1 MNTFKSLTFKRMNK
15 TLIALALG
23 FASVGSFA
31 SEWSKTELFY
41 QHGKLLTPSFAGG
54 GKYATTVITMQH
66 ASGWKYGDNFFFI
79 DHLNDGNLDGFDDSD
94 FYGEIYLHLSAKK
107 IFDTKMP
114 LDVIKDVGMVM
125 GINAAADANVM
136 KYLPGIRISWDLPGF
151 AFLNSDITAY
161 IDNNDGLRTGTSN
174 APMEEDSFMVDISFG
189 YPFSIGEY
197 DFSIEGHME
206 YIDER
211 KNELGQ
217 TVHSWFLAQPQ
228 LRFDIGKALSNK
240 PNTVFAGIK
249 WQYWQNKLGDKTT
262 DENVIMALVVWRL

>member
-1 MNTFKSLTFKRMNK
+1 MKNLISLSFRLVSKI
-15 TLIALALG
+15 LLLL
-23 FASVGSFA
+23 FWVGSTISIA

-54 GKYATTVITMQH
+54 GKHATTVITFQN

-79 DHLNDGNLDGFDDSD
+79 DYLNDGHSDGFDDSE
-94 FYGEIYLHLSAKK
+94 FYGEIYFHLSGKK
-107 IFDTKMP
+107 IFDIKVP
-114 LDVIKDVGMVM
+114 SEIIKDVGMVM
-125 GINAAADANVM
+125 GINASADANVM
-136 KYLPGIRISWDLPGF
+136 KYLPGVRISWDVPGF
-151 AFLNSDITAY
+151 SFLNSDITAY
-161 IDNNDGLRTGTSN
+161 IDDSDGILAGTAN
-174 APMEEDSFMVDISFG
+174 APIEQDSFMVDVSFG

-211 KNELGQ
+211 KNELGG

-228 LRFDIGKALSNK
+228 VRFDIGKALANK
-240 PNTVFAGIK
+240 PDTVFVGIK
-249 WQYWQNKLGDKTT
+249 WQYWQNKLGDKTA